1 MVNGAMLLHD
11 CITVSSLTDVRSPL
25 ELQPIHP
32 ISSFQELCNL
42 YSHFF
47 GHTWSK
53 TQDQTYGLPHLA
65 AVKSL
70 SRSHIASSRLL
81 LIWSLTFE
89 SGRMCLEKRT
99 TGQGEHSLSFS
110 FQARVG

>member
-47 GHTWSK
+47 WSHVV
-53 TQDQTYGLPHLA
+53 QDQTYGLSHLA
-65 AVKSL
+65 AVKS
-70 SRSHIASSRLL
+70 
-81 LIWSLTFE
+81 
-89 SGRMCLEKRT
+89 
-99 TGQGEHSLSFS
+99 
-110 FQARVG
+110 